1 MIVFDLKCVNGH
13 CFEGWFEDGNAYE
26 TQKEKGMVS
35 CPFCDDTSVSR
46 APSTFAIKSS
56 RPASRPSS
64 LDVDMEKLSRKVVHY
79 VENNFDNVGP
89 DFAREALKI
98 HYGASEPRNIRGVS
112 TPEEEK
118 TMEKEGIK
126 FFKIPMPP
134 QQDADA

>member
-13 CFEGWFEDGNAYE
+13 CFEGWFDDGDAYQE
-26 TQKEKGMVS
+26 QKEKKLVA
-35 CPFCDDTSVSR
+35 CPICDDASVSR
-46 APSTFAIKSS
+46 VPSTFAIKSS
-56 RPASRPSS
+56 QPAAPPALDS
-64 LDVDMEKLSRKVVHY
+64 LDMEKLGRKVVHY

-112 TPEEEK
+112 TPDEEK
-118 TMEKEGIK
+118 TMEEEGIK

-134 QQDADA
+134 QQDADT

>member
-13 CFEGWFEDGNAYE
+13 CFEGWFEDSDSYKD
-26 TQKEKGMVS
+26 QKEKELVA
-35 CPFCDDTSVSR
+35 CPVCDDTSVSR

-56 RPASRPSS
+56 QPSNLPAA
-64 LDVDMEKLSRKVVHY
+64 VDPAMEKLSRKVVHY

-134 QQDADA
+134 QRDADA

>member
-13 CFEGWFEDGNAYE
+13 CFEGWFDDGDAYE
-26 TQKEKGMVS
+26 EQKKNGLLT

-56 RPASRPSS
+56 PSVKHPPPAS
-64 LDVDMEKLSRKVVHY
+64 LDMEKLSRKVIHY

-89 DFAREALKI
+89 EFAKEALKI

-126 FFKIPMPP
+126 FFKIPMPS
-134 QQDADA
+134 QEDADA